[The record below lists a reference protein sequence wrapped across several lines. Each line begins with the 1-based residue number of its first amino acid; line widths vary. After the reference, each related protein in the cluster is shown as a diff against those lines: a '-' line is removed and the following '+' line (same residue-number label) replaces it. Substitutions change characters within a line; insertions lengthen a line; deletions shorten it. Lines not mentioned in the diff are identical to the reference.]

1 MAQGREA
8 VSLEPGRKS
17 YREKTGKKMTNKLRP
32 SLLAA
37 ALALAGSAQ
46 ATDVTLYG
54 NLDAAIRHST
64 NIDGAGTSVT
74 EMVSGGLTASKWG
87 IKGTEELG
95 NNMRAVFQLESG
107 MRIDNG
113 KLMQENVSGSTLFG
127 RQAYVGVTG
136 DFGSLTLGR
145 QYNALN
151 VAYEY
156 QPIGGIYYSDPFFI
170 GGDNFFMGYRL
181 NNSIV
186 YTKSFAG
193 FAVQLD
199 YGLGERAGSSRSG
212 STVGASLSYAS
223 GPFNVAGAYEQATS
237 IDAATKATTWT
248 AGGGYA
254 IGSAKLYLGHLNNKE
269 SGGSERTRKL
279 LFGGVS
285 YQVAPAF
292 SVSGGYY
299 RYQQSD
305 CRGVCV
311 VTPGSVSNVSGGM
324 GSNAITGF
332 ASGAGQGKADMVALV
347 AAYALSKRTG
357 VYLEVDRTS
366 ARNGAARDDI
376 NYWWGD
382 TPTLTRLNRTG
393 VMTGIRHSF

>member
-1 MAQGREA
+1 M
-8 VSLEPGRKS
+8 
-17 YREKTGKKMTNKLRP
+17 MNKQFSAP
-32 SLLAA
+32 LLAA

-46 ATDVTLYG
+46 AVDVTLYG
-54 NLDAAIRHST
+54 NLDAAIRHSA
-64 NIDGAGTSVT
+64 NIDGNGKDVT
-74 EMVSGGLTASKWG
+74 ELVSGGLTASKWG
-87 IKGTEELG
+87 IKGSEDLG
-95 NNMRAVFQLESG
+95 NHLKAVFQLESG
-107 MRIDNG
+107 MRIDTG
-113 KLMQENVSGSTLFG
+113 KLMQENVGGSTLFG
-127 RQAYVGVTG
+127 RQAYVGLTG
-136 DFGSLTLGR
+136 DFGSLTVGR

-199 YGLGERAGSSRSG
+199 YGFGERAGNSRSG

-223 GPFNVAGAYEQATS
+223 GPFNAAAAYEQARS
-237 IDAATKATTWT
+237 IDSATTAKTWT
-248 AGGGYA
+248 AGAGYA
-254 IGSAKLYLGHLNNKE
+254 IGNAKLYLGHLNNTE
-269 SGGSERTRKL
+269 SGGSERTRKMS
-279 LFGGVS
+279 FGGVS
-285 YQVAPAF
+285 YQVAPAWN
-292 SVSGGYY
+292 VSGGYY

-305 CRGVCV
+305 CAGVCV

-332 ASGAGQGKADMVALV
+332 ASGAGRGKADMVALV
-347 AAYALSKRTG
+347 ATYALSKRTG
-357 VYLEVDRTS
+357 IYLEVDRTQAS
-366 ARNGAARDDI
+366 NGAARDDV
-376 NYWWGD
+376 NYWWGNL
-382 TPTLTRLNRTG
+382 PTLTRLNRTG